1 MKRKSVLKIGISAGD
16 PAGIGPEVILKALH
30 AHLSPHVVPVVIGS
44 ADVFSA
50 HYRELFTDLTI
61 LSSPDEIDPL
71 HKGMGFFIDVPHDGP
86 VPEPG
91 RGSLH
96 TGRESLKYINAALD
110 LWKSGY
116 VDALVTAPVSKAFIE
131 ASGTPFTGHTEYI
144 AHYTGGGDPYMMMY
158 SSRYRVILATTHIP
172 LAGVPRAVSCGRL
185 KDVMRAGY
193 RAMEAIDGGRV
204 RLAVTGL
211 DPHCGDDGAIGSFDR
226 EVTVRAVEE
235 ARSEGMQIEG
245 PFAADTLFIP
255 SKWEQ
260 YNCVVAHYHDQGLI
274 PFKLL
279 AFDEGVNVT
288 LGLDITRT
296 SVDHGTAFD
305 IAGKDRAAYTSMV
318 EAIKVAC
325 FIESRKQE
333 QNV

>member
-1 MKRKSVLKIGISAGD
+1 MKRKKVLRIGISAGD

-30 AHLSPHVVPVVIGS
+30 ARSFHQVVPVVIGS

-50 HYRELFTDLTI
+50 HYGELFTDLTI
-61 LSSPDEIDPL
+61 VSSPDEIDPSRRDTAY
-71 HKGMGFFIDVPHDGP
+71 FIDVPSDGP

-91 RGSLH
+91 RGSAH
-96 TGRESLKYINAALD
+96 TGRESLKYINTALD
-110 LWKSGY
+110 LWQSNRI
-116 VDALVTAPVSKAFIE
+116 DALVTAPVSKACIE

-144 AHYTGGGDPYMMMY
+144 AHYTGGGEPYMMMY

-172 LAGVPRAVSCGRL
+172 LADVPGAVSCERL
-185 KDVMRAGY
+185 KDVIRVGY
-193 RAMEAIDGGRV
+193 RTMEALDGGGV
-204 RLAVTGL
+204 RLAITGL
-211 DPHCGDDGAIGSFDR
+211 DPHCGDGGAIGSFDR
-226 EVTVRAVEE
+226 NVTTRAVDE
-235 ARSEGMQIEG
+235 ARSEGIQIEG

-260 YNCVVAHYHDQGLI
+260 YNCVVVHYHDQGLI

-279 AFDEGVNVT
+279 AFDDGVNIT

-318 EAIKVAC
+318 EAIKVAY
-325 FIESRKQE
+325 FIESRKKKQD
-333 QNV
+333 V